1 MDLLKN
7 VDGLLRALVDESGE
21 KEALYRGRLTPYILV
36 YVVLSG
42 TCLRFPPVFF
52 VDGNIYLLAEYRLIS
67 RNGDERC
74 VWASNGRRNFLLLQS
89 VIWSLTRMSAR
100 RSNKRTL
107 SMLRSRQM

>member
-52 VDGNIYLLAEYRLIS
+52 VDG
-67 RNGDERC
+67 
-74 VWASNGRRNFLLLQS
+74 
-89 VIWSLTRMSAR
+89 T
-100 RSNKRTL
+100 
-107 SMLRSRQM
+107 